1 MSKGKLTRLNILSK
15 AFELVYKNGY
25 QTTSVDEII
34 ASTSVTKG
42 AFYHHFKNKDEMGIA
57 LIKEVLHPAMHN
69 AMVKPLMLSKN
80 AVQDLYEMMEG
91 LLIHNSFF
99 NVKYGC
105 PAVNL
110 IEEMAAVHPTFNKAL
125 AEIIIDWQK
134 AIEICIENNI
144 SQGVVKKDVNPNQ
157 VATFIISGYSGIRN
171 SGKILGATV
180 YRIYLKELK
189 NYLKT
194 LL

>member
-1 MSKGKLTRLNILSK
+1 MSKGQLTRLNILSK
-15 AFELVYKNGY
+15 AFELVYRNGY

-57 LIKEVLHPAMHN
+57 LIKEVLFPAMN
-69 AMVKPLMLSKN
+69 KAMVKPLLSSKD
-80 AVQDLYEMMEG
+80 AVKDLYELMEG

-110 IEEMAAVHPTFNKAL
+110 IEEMAAINPNFNKAL
-125 AEIIIDWQK
+125 TEIIISWQK
-134 AIEICIENNI
+134 AIGVSIENSI
-144 SQGVVKKDVNPNQ
+144 SNNTIKDDVKADQ
-157 VATFIISGYSGIRN
+157 VATFIISGYSGVRN
-171 SGKILGATV
+171 TGKILGSNA
-180 YRIYLKELK
+180 YKIYLKELR

-194 LL
+194 LT

>member
-1 MSKGKLTRLNILSK
+1 MSKGQLTRLNILSK
-15 AFELVYKNGY
+15 AFELVYRNGY

-57 LIKEVLHPAMHN
+57 LIKEVLYPAMN
-69 AMVKPLMLSKN
+69 KAMVKPLLSSKD
-80 AVQDLYEMMEG
+80 AVKDLYEIMEG

-110 IEEMAAVHPTFNKAL
+110 IEEMAAINPNFNKAL
-125 AEIIIDWQK
+125 AEIIISWQK
-134 AIEICIENNI
+134 AIGVSIENSI
-144 SQGVVKKDVNPNQ
+144 SNNTIRNDVKADQ
-157 VATFIISGYSGIRN
+157 VATFIISGYSGVRN
-171 SGKILGATV
+171 TGKILGSNA
-180 YRIYLKELK
+180 YKIYLKELR

-194 LL
+194 LT